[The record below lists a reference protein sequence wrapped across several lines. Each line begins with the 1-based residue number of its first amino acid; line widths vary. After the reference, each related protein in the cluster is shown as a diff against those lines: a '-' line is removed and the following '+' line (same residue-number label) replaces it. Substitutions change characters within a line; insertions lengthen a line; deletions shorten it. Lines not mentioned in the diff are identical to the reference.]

1 MTIILSGFG
10 AGQMPTP
17 KLHYRGATL
26 LFRLS
31 SFTYMLSCFRFSVNG
46 GYSPWA
52 EWSSCSVTCGD
63 GVMNRV
69 RKCSNPVPSN
79 GGADCGALGEPTE
92 TKACFIKVCPSGC
105 K

>member
-10 AGQMPTP
+10 ACKCIGQNPITGVSRCFYDFIP
-17 KLHYRGATL
+17 
-26 LFRLS
+26 LFFFHVLS
-31 SFTYMLSCFRFSVNG
+31 FSVNG

-52 EWSSCSVTCGD
+52 EWSTCSVTCGD

-79 GGADCGALGEPTE
+79 GGADCAALGEPTE
-92 TKACFIKVCPSGC
+92 TKACFIKVCPSSC

>member
-1 MTIILSGFG
+1 
-10 AGQMPTP
+10 
-17 KLHYRGATL
+17 
-26 LFRLS
+26 
-31 SFTYMLSCFRFSVNG
+31 MLSFSVNG

-69 RKCSNPVPSN
+69 RKCSNPGPSN
-79 GGADCGALGEPTE
+79 GGADCTALGEPTE
-92 TKACFIKVCPSGC
+92 TKACFIKVCPSRC